1 MKKGADGARDHHG
14 ELLPELS
21 RSATKMNYK
30 KLVDT
35 PLPSFEKDYPGSP
48 FFMEVGYFLLRRTVY
63 SQFRTIETTGQEK
76 IPLDRGSMCSA
87 WHTNGLIDPVS
98 IFLSHPKKFVVGGRH
113 DLVTRPILG
122 FWARKFAVQPVV
134 RKAELLR
141 GGCSEEEANYL
152 NGRSLLNL
160 ATGISHGFGC
170 ALFPEG
176 TSHSE
181 SHLIRLK
188 TGPFRTVL
196 AAAAHSKAIG
206 TKPPV
211 LIPIGLHFRTRH
223 LFRTD
228 CWIEYGDPM
237 ELPHEDLPAELV
249 QAVKAGD
256 WMEPPAEAVV
266 ALRDQ
271 LQERLAPMTPD
282 RESFSEVHRDGV
294 IAHVKRRLEK
304 KPELTWREEVLE
316 TRKLK
321 DNPATPEVKEIATR
335 IGDTLEA
342 ARLDGRDI
350 NSNIDG
356 LRGFSPLGAIA
367 NLVKLIPMLVFLPTL
382 ILCLGWQITLGRL
395 LGDRTDEGLDARTS
409 YHMLFAMFGSFL
421 WWPILATILTGLCV
435 TFNSE
440 IGYDLL
446 GIFGNEIWQQS
457 IATICIWVSSIL
469 VFWLSG
475 VTFAIGWDS
484 VSDFAKWTRRLKTNT
499 LVSADL
505 VKLRELLN

>member
-1 MKKGADGARDHHG
+1 
-14 ELLPELS
+14 
-21 RSATKMNYK
+21 
-30 KLVDT
+30 
-35 PLPSFEKDYPGSP
+35 
-48 FFMEVGYFLLRRTVY
+48 
-63 SQFRTIETTGQEK
+63 
-76 IPLDRGSMCSA
+76 
-87 WHTNGLIDPVS
+87 
-98 IFLSHPKKFVVGGRH
+98 
-113 DLVTRPILG
+113 
-122 FWARKFAVQPVV
+122 
-134 RKAELLR
+134 
-141 GGCSEEEANYL
+141 
-152 NGRSLLNL
+152 
-160 ATGISHGFGC
+160 
-170 ALFPEG
+170 
-176 TSHSE
+176 
-181 SHLIRLK
+181 
-188 TGPFRTVL
+188 
-196 AAAAHSKAIG
+196 
-206 TKPPV
+206 
-211 LIPIGLHFRTRH
+211 
-223 LFRTD
+223 
-228 CWIEYGDPM
+228 M

-356 LRGFSPLGAIA
+356 LRGFSPFGAIA

-382 ILCLGWQITLGRL
+382 ILCLGWQIALGRL

-457 IATICIWVSSIL
+457 IATICIWISSIL